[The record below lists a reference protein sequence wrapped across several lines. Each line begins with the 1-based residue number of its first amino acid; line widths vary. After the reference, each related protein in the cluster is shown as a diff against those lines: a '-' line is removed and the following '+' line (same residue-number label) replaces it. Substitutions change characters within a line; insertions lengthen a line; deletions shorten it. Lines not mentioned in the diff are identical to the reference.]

1 MEDNEN
7 ELEDVNEDDL
17 ADTSSDIDTES
28 FNDFDELQENNSKQK
43 LLIGALVGLVLLL
56 ILILVFVFILGGK
69 DSNKEEPKKEEEQQ
83 EKKEEEKKEEEK
95 KEEQKKDEDEDE
107 DLEEDTRPRTPRT
120 EKKMILYNVDGTY
133 VEDSYCDDSCKGKS
147 SVGINIEDLDAK
159 LVDVYPDKK
168 FGSKEYPRYIMF
180 VDGSK
185 VRYFDTKELR
195 SYVVKMSS
203 EFRKYEM
210 IVYNDTIEA
219 IAYKTKGEKGI
230 YTSGKYMYKNQYDS
244 FKAMNDKYIY
254 GIKGDKQDVLSMT
267 EEKVISSGEAAK
279 EKKGEFFLEKTT
291 DSSGDLYNI
300 YDSNYNLIVDRVRDY
315 LFSISNSSL
324 YLVKNNKVYEYD
336 KNGKEG
342 YVSNPYEAVVCMA
355 GDYFIATNSGK
366 VMVIKVKSNDVVA
379 EEDLDTGYKVEP
391 TKSGYF
397 TSSKVTNRT
406 GAGVYVVL
414 DDGTDIKEFKYDPS
428 TNKVVK

>member
-17 ADTSSDIDTES
+17 ADTSSDIETES
-28 FNDFDELQENNSKQK
+28 FNDFDELRENNNKQK
-43 LLIGALVGLVLLL
+43 LLIAALVGLVLLL
-56 ILILVFVFILGGK
+56 ILILVLVFVLGGK
-69 DSNKEEPKKEEEQQ
+69 GSDKEEKKNKEEEQQ
-83 EKKEEEKKEEEK
+83 EEQEKKEEKKEEEKKEEE
-95 KEEQKKDEDEDE
+95 QKKDEEW
-107 DLEEDTRPRTPRT
+107 EEDTRPRKPRT
-120 EKKMILYNVDGTY
+120 EKKMIVYNVDGTY
-133 VEDSYCDDSCKGKS
+133 IEDSYCDDSCSGKS
-147 SVGINIEDLDAK
+147 SVGITIEDLDAR

-180 VDGSK
+180 IDGTK

-195 SYVVKMSS
+195 SYIVKMSA
-203 EFRKYEM
+203 EFKKYEL
-210 IVYNDTIEA
+210 IVYNDKIEA
-219 IAYKTKGEKGI
+219 VAYKTKGENGI

-279 EKKGEFFLEKTT
+279 EKRGEFFLEKTT

-300 YDSNYNLIVDRVRDY
+300 YDSNYNLIIDRVREY
-315 LFSISNSSL
+315 LFSISGSNL
-324 YLVKNNKVYEYD
+324 YVIKNNKVYEID
-336 KNGKEG
+336 KSGKEG

-355 GDYFIATNSGK
+355 GDYFIATNGGK
-366 VMVIKVKSNDVVA
+366 VMVIKVKANDVVL
-379 EEDLDTGYKVEP
+379 EEDINNYKVEP

-406 GAGVYVVL
+406 GEGVYVVL
-414 DDGTDIKEFKYDPS
+414 DDGTDIIEYKYDPK
-428 TNKVVK
+428 TNKVIK